1 MRTSLIWSAISC
13 HILWI
18 RHIKC
23 APLQRHVKITIL
35 PFTVTNLRIL
45 SKSSFKNTHLG
56 VSSPASVAD
65 TLQNKKKRTKLTG
78 RFLVAHFFGQG
89 QNEDGTIFRSQS
101 RPVTPFPG
109 PLFFSSAARWKI
121 RKPSSLCLLREAI
134 LKYLNNHCLYI
145 FGIKWC
151 FKKINRLTI
160 HPNSI

>member
-65 TLQNKKKRTKLTG
+65 TLQNKKKNKIDRTVPC
-78 RFLVAHFFGQG
+78 RSFLWSRSKRGWYYLQVAIATSNPIPRAPLLF
-89 QNEDGTIFRSQS
+89 FRSTVKDSQTVFS
-101 RPVTPFPG
+101 M
-109 PLFFSSAARWKI
+109 PLTRSD
-121 RKPSSLCLLREAI
+121 
-134 LKYLNNHCLYI
+134 
-145 FGIKWC
+145 
-151 FKKINRLTI
+151 FKVFK
-160 HPNSI
+160 